1 MWKCLAII
9 VVAIMTSPTAFAQD
23 AAAVFAALDAD
34 QNGSISSMEAQRKST
49 VSANFA
55 AADANNDG
63 ALSREEFIAA
73 FGQN

>member
-1 MWKCLAII
+1 MWKCLAVMVAAI
-9 VVAIMTSPTAFAQD
+9 VMSQTAFAQD
-23 AAAVFAALDAD
+23 AAVVFAALDTD
-34 QNGSISSMEAQRKST
+34 RNGTLSPMEAQRNST

>member
-1 MWKCLAII
+1 MLKRL
-9 VVAIMTSPTAFAQD
+9 VVLLGLVTGSSAFAQD

-34 QNGSISSMEAQRKST
+34 RNGSISQMEAQRNPT
-49 VSANFA
+49 VAANFA

-63 ALSREEFIAA
+63 ALSVAEFTAA